1 MAGLL
6 LTFMLLSADDKAA
19 AKEALA
25 PMNELI
31 GVWRG
36 SGQPNVNS
44 PVEKRKGSWSET
56 ITWTWQLKGEPK
68 IVVEFKDGKHFK
80 AGTLRYRPEQKDYEF
95 ELTTGADEKRIF
107 HGELN
112 GQELSLTG
120 SDAAKGED
128 QRLVFQWLHGSR
140 LIYRWETKP
149 KEQRSFTKVFQVGA
163 TKEGSDFAKAGSGAP
178 ECIVT
183 GGLGTI
189 KVSYKG
195 KDYYVC
201 CTGCKAAFEDNPEQV
216 LKEYAERKA
225 KEAKEKKK

>member
-1 MAGLL
+1 MLDVALAISLL
-6 LTFMLLSADDKAA
+6 LATDDKAL
-19 AKEALA
+19 AKEALT
-25 PMNELI
+25 PLNDLI
-31 GVWRG
+31 GAWKG

-68 IVVEFKDGKHFK
+68 IIVEFKDGKHFK
-80 AGTLRYRPEQKDYEF
+80 AGALRYRPAQKDYEF
-95 ELTTGADEKRIF
+95 ALTTAADEKRLF
-107 HGELN
+107 HGPLE
-112 GQELSLTG
+112 GQQLTLTG
-120 SDAAKGED
+120 GDDARGED

-140 LIYRWETKP
+140 LIYRWETKT

-183 GGLGTI
+183 GGLATI
-189 KVSYKG
+189 PVTYKG
-195 KDYYVC
+195 KTYYVC
-201 CTGCKAAFEDNPEQV
+201 CTGCQAAFEDNPEQV

-225 KEAKEKKK
+225 KEKKK